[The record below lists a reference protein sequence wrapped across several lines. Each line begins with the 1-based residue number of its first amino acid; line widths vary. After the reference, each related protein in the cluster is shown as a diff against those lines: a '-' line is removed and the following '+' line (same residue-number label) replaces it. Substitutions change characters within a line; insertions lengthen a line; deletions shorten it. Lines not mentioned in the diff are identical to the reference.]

1 MAATSSQSLYQ
12 SAAIFA
18 GGLAIGAGTLA
29 LSRAAFAPAHKPN
42 KSIKRK
48 VSDAKLRSSPAAV
61 AAAEGK
67 AITNSNNNTSNNNTS
82 KNNTSNN
89 NTSKN
94 NTSNNNTSNNN
105 TSTAKDTPLGG
116 ITGSGRVDPPA
127 SKQLDDVDAKGAG
140 PVAPAKPTL
149 PGHVAPNGVD
159 VTSGGQKL
167 TGLVNAHPDT
177 TAQPEPSQVNRAKH
191 LDARMELGIVNGPTE
206 SELAAK
212 AAALSWLV
220 GVPSHKLTSAG
231 AIDSIAYAN
240 STAIFSYESEA
251 NGGFGSYSEKE
262 AQHAAEQGWFKG
274 RPSVFKMQ
282 TRSGAGNAIVGYLNS
297 KSGSSSTEP
306 AKVVTAL
313 TNAAGFAAM
322 TPTLAS
328 FNGSDNAKLVLQVSA
343 ASHSTEEGEE
353 LSISNDYASVLNAA
367 AALDDSFEIFLS
379 STRQEA
385 LDFAQY
391 AYQSRKNVVH
401 VFDGAFSGREVGAL
415 TIPTKGQ
422 KVDVPEPFLFTGSP
436 KAKTVLVV
444 PSGSHSQ
451 AARAVLVTLPPTVRH
466 NVALLSVRNL
476 RSWDDLDLRKA
487 LPKSVE
493 SLHVLEEVSGASA
506 SGQLYEDIVSAVFGG
521 EFAESDVPSHV
532 FPVALAPGQDLS
544 AAELHKILETLADA
558 HKSAL
563 NVQDV
568 LDEADDTHADLL
580 ALSGATVV
588 TFFDSETSPTAPLA
602 QLTARAI
609 RDRGADTQLHAR
621 LLSRYDNFDASGI
634 VRSDIILSSRPESAA
649 DAPII
654 LAAEENAAKVLV
666 VSDPATTLKSY
677 APFQS
682 LVRGGTVIFNTP
694 GWEVAELDS
703 KLRAEDK
710 RVLAQKSA
718 RLLLVDASAVVEK
731 LNTKTANA
739 SGGKAKVGDN
749 VVPSEVAAAV
759 LLVAVLR
766 VQLNTSGAALAAFLK
781 RVIGTAPVG
790 IDGVEGLVSA
800 AESAIQL
807 HAFSDDEWS
816 KAEPISEAEENAPLR
831 PTQIRYN
838 GFGANP
844 DAATVGLEVASTR
857 STWAQSAWQHLFSE
871 AYDTQA
877 DALRPDLPEQTWV
890 VEVTENRRLTPIDY
904 DRNVFHMELSTKGT
918 DLKYEVGEALGV
930 HGWNDDE
937 EVAEFIKWSGYD
949 ADEVVNAPSITT
961 AGKHESRTVFQTLQ
975 QNLDIFGK
983 PPKRFYEELGKLATN
998 RDEARWLR
1006 FISSAEGS
1014 STFKKLSEI
1023 ETVTYADVLRMFPS
1037 ARLPIDQLLTL
1048 VEPIKPRHYS
1058 IASAQCAVGESIHLL
1073 IVTVDWKTPSGSP
1086 RYGQCTRYLSQLK
1099 PGAKVAVSLKPS
1111 VMKLPPIDSQPII
1124 MAGLGTGAAPFR
1136 AFIQARAYKK
1146 AQGAEV
1152 GPLVYYFGS
1161 RYRSAEYLYGEELE
1175 AYTQDGVIEHMG
1187 LAFSRDTS
1195 KKVYIQHKILEDGDL
1210 LTRYLGPE
1218 IEKLEAAGGKAE
1230 VVLQDGLINDEH
1242 VEDGKKG
1249 YFFVCG
1255 PTWPVPDI
1263 HEALVGAFVKKGL
1276 TKEQAEQKMEALKED
1291 ERYVLEVY

>member
-48 VSDAKLRSSPAAV
+48 VSDAKLKSAPTAAPHS
-61 AAAEGK
+61 
-67 AITNSNNNTSNNNTS
+67 NSNT
-82 KNNTSNN
+82 
-89 NTSKN
+89 
-94 NTSNNNTSNNN
+94 
-105 TSTAKDTPLGG
+105 TAATPKHTPLAG
-116 ITGSGRVDPPA
+116 INNGRVDPPA
-127 SKQLDDVDAKGAG
+127 SKQLDNVDAKGAG
-140 PVAPAKPTL
+140 PTPPPKPEL

-159 VTSGGQKL
+159 ATAGGQKL
-167 TGLVNAHPDT
+167 TGLVNAQPDN
-177 TAQPEPSQVNRAKH
+177 TALPEPATLNRAKH
-191 LDARMELGIVNGPTE
+191 THARMDLGIVNGP
-206 SELAAK
+206 SDAHLAAK
-212 AAALSWLV
+212 IAAQSWLLDA
-220 GVPSHKLTSAG
+220 PNSILTSTR

-240 STAIFSYESEA
+240 STAIFSYESDA
-251 NGGFGSYSEKE
+251 NGGFGSYSEKQ
-262 AQHAAEQGWFKG
+262 AQHAAQHGLFKG
-274 RPSVFKMQ
+274 LPSVFKMQ
-282 TRSGAGNAIVGYLNS
+282 TRAGAANAIVGYLNA
-297 KSGSSSTEP
+297 KTGSSSTQA

-322 TPTLAS
+322 APTLAS
-328 FNGSDNAKLVLQVSA
+328 YNGSDNAKLVLQVSA
-343 ASHSTEEGEE
+343 ATHSIQDG
-353 LSISNDYASVLNAA
+353 LDLNVSNDYASILAAA
-367 AALDDSFEIFLS
+367 AALGDSFEVLLS
-379 STRQEA
+379 ATRQEA
-385 LDFAQY
+385 VDFAQY
-391 AYQSRKNVVH
+391 AYQANKNVIH
-401 VFDGAFSGREVGAL
+401 IFDGAFSGREVGAL
-415 TIPTKGQ
+415 TIPTKGH
-422 KVDVPEPFLFTGSP
+422 KLDAPEPFLFTGSP
-436 KAKTVLVV
+436 KAQTVLVV
-444 PSGSHSQ
+444 PSGSYSQ
-451 AARAVLVTLPPTVRH
+451 AARAVLVTLPPALRH
-466 NVALLSVRNL
+466 NVALLSVRTL
-476 RSWDDLDLRKA
+476 RSWDDTDLRKA
-487 LPKSVE
+487 LPKTVE
-493 SLHVLEEVSGASA
+493 SLHVLEEVAGGNA
-506 SGQLYEDIVSAVFGG
+506 SGQLYEDIVSTVFGG
-521 EFAESDVPSHV
+521 EFAGSDVPSHV
-532 FPVALAPGQDLS
+532 FPVALAPGHNLT
-544 AAELHKILETLADA
+544 AAELHKLLETLGGA
-558 HKSAL
+558 HKAAL
-563 NVQDV
+563 KVQDV
-568 LDEADDTHADLL
+568 LDEADETHADLL
-580 ALSGATVV
+580 ALSGASVV
-588 TFFDSETSPTAPLA
+588 TFFDSETSATAPLA
-602 QLTARAI
+602 QLVARAI
-609 RDRGADTQLHAR
+609 RERGTDTQLHAR
-621 LLSRYDNFDASGI
+621 LLSRYDNFEASGI
-634 VRSDIILSSRPESAA
+634 VRSDIIISSRPESAA
-649 DAPII
+649 DAPIV
-654 LAAEENAAKVLV
+654 LAGEENAAKVLV

-718 RLLLVDASAVVEK
+718 RLLLVDAAAVVEK

-749 VVPSEVAAAV
+749 VVPAEIAAAV
-759 LLVAVLR
+759 LLVAVIR
-766 VQLNTSGAALAAFLK
+766 VQLNTSGAALSGFLK
-781 RVIGTAPVG
+781 HVLGNAPVG

-838 GFGANP
+838 GFGPNP
-844 DAATVGLEVASTR
+844 HAATVGVDVAPTR

-871 AYDTQA
+871 AYGTDVA
-877 DALRPDLPEQTWV
+877 SLRPDLAEQTWV
-890 VEVTENRRLTPIDY
+890 VQVTENRRLTPVDY

-937 EVAEFIKWSGYD
+937 EVAEFIKWGGFD
-949 ADEVVNAPSITT
+949 ADEVVNAPSLTQ

-1014 STFKKLSEI
+1014 YTFKKLSEI

-1037 ARLPIDQLLTL
+1037 ARLPIDQLINL

-1058 IASAQCAVGESIHLL
+1058 IASAQAAVGESIHLL

-1086 RYGQCTRYLSQLK
+1086 RYGQCTRYLSALK
-1099 PGAKVAVSLKPS
+1099 PGAKVTVSLKPS

-1136 AFIQARAYKK
+1136 AFIQARAHKK
-1146 AQGAEV
+1146 AQGVDV

-1161 RYRSAEYLYGEELE
+1161 RYRSSEYLYGEELE
-1175 AYTQDGVIEHMG
+1175 AYTQDGVIQHMG

-1195 KKVYIQHKILEDGDL
+1195 EKVYIQHKILQDGDM

-1218 IEKLEAAGGKAE
+1218 IEKLESAGGKAE
-1230 VVLQDGLINDEH
+1230 VILQDGLINDQD

-1276 TKEQAEQKMEALKED
+1276 TKQQAEIKMEALKED

>member
-1 MAATSSQSLYQ
+1 MTFLLSHTLLIHLANSCVRGKSTYTLKMAATSSQSLYQ

-48 VSDAKLRSSPAAV
+48 VSDAKLRTADASKSS
-61 AAAEGK
+61 
-67 AITNSNNNTSNNNTS
+67 
-82 KNNTSNN
+82 
-89 NTSKN
+89 
-94 NTSNNNTSNNN
+94 
-105 TSTAKDTPLGG
+105 STAVTAKNTATALAG
-116 ITGSGRVDPPA
+116 ITADGRTDPPA
-127 SKQLDDVDAKGAG
+127 SQQLDHVDAKGAG
-140 PVAPAKPTL
+140 PAAPAKPEL

-159 VTSGGQKL
+159 ATAGGQKL
-167 TGLVNAHPDT
+167 TGLVNAQPIN
-177 TAQPEPSQVNRAKH
+177 AAAPEPEPANRAKH
-191 LDARMELGIVNGPTE
+191 VDARMDLSTVQGPSEAETAAKIAAQSWLLGISST
-206 SELAAK
+206 
-212 AAALSWLV
+212 
-220 GVPSHKLTSAG
+220 KLTSTA
-231 AIDSIAYAN
+231 AIDSIAYGN
-240 STAIFSYESEA
+240 STAIFSYESQA
-251 NGGFGSYSEKE
+251 NGGFGSFSEQE
-262 AQHAAEQGWFKG
+262 AQLAAEKGWFKG

-282 TRSGAGNAIVGYLNS
+282 TRSGAGNAIIGYLNA
-297 KSGSSSTEP
+297 KGGSSSTEP
-306 AKVVTAL
+306 TKVVTAL

-322 TPTLAS
+322 APALVS
-328 FNGSDNAKLVLQVSA
+328 YHGSDNAKLVLQVSA
-343 ASHSTEEGEE
+343 ATHAAEHGQE
-353 LSISNDYASVLNAA
+353 LNITNDYASILSTA
-367 AALDDSFEIFLS
+367 AALGDSFEVVLS
-379 STRQEA
+379 ATRQEA
-385 LDFAQY
+385 VDLAQY
-391 AYQSRKNVVH
+391 AYQSPKNVVH
-401 VFDGAFSGREVGAL
+401 IFDGAFAGREVGTL
-415 TIPTKGQ
+415 NIPTKGQ
-422 KVDVPEPFLFTGSP
+422 KVDAPEPFLFTGSP
-436 KAKTVLVV
+436 KAQTVLVV

-451 AARAVLVTLPPTVRH
+451 AARAVLVTLPPAVRH
-466 NVALLSVRNL
+466 NVALLSVRSL
-476 RSWDDLDLRKA
+476 RDWDEADLRKA

-493 SLHVLEEVSGASA
+493 SLHVLEEVSGGVVA
-506 SGQLYEDIVSAVFGG
+506 GQLYEDIVSSVFDV
-521 EFAESDVPSHV
+521 EFAGSDIPSHV
-532 FPVALAPGQDLS
+532 FPLALAPGQNLT
-544 AAELHKILETLADA
+544 AAELSKLLETLSGNHNA
-558 HKSAL
+558 AL
-563 NVQDV
+563 KLQDV
-568 LDEADDTHADLL
+568 IDEADGDHADLL
-580 ALSGATVV
+580 ALSGASVLS
-588 TFFDSETSPTAPLA
+588 FFDSEISPTAPLA

-609 RDRGADTQLHAR
+609 RDRGSDTQLHAR
-621 LLSRYDNFDASGI
+621 LLSRYDNFEASGI
-634 VRSDIILSSRPESAA
+634 LRSDIILSSRPESAA
-649 DAPII
+649 DAPIV
-654 LAAEENAAKVLV
+654 LAAEENVAKVLV
-666 VSDPATTLKSY
+666 VSDPATTLRSY

-682 LVRGGTVIFNTP
+682 LARGGTVIFNTP
-694 GWEVAELDS
+694 GWDVAELDS

-718 RLLLVDASAVVEK
+718 RLLLIDAAAVVEK

-749 VVPSEVAAAV
+749 VVPAEIAAAV

-766 VQLNTSGAALAAFLK
+766 VQLNISGAALAAFLK

-790 IDGVEGLVSA
+790 INGVEGLVLA

-807 HAFSDDEWS
+807 HAFNDEEWS
-816 KAEPISEAEENAPLR
+816 RAEPISEAEQNAPLR
-831 PTQIRYN
+831 PIQIRYN
-838 GFGANP
+838 GFGPNP
-844 DAATVGLEVASTR
+844 DAATVGIEAAPFR
-857 STWAQSAWQHLFSE
+857 STWVQSAWQHLFSE
-871 AYDTQA
+871 AYDTKL
-877 DALRPDLPEQTWV
+877 DSLRPDLPEQTWV
-890 VEVTENRRLTPIDY
+890 VEVTENRRLTPVDY

-930 HGWNDDE
+930 HGWNDE
-937 EVAEFIKWSGYD
+937 EEIAEFIRWAGFD
-949 ADEVVNAPSITT
+949 ADEIVNAPSLTE

-1014 STFKKLSEI
+1014 YTFKKLSEI
-1023 ETVTYADVLRMFPS
+1023 ETLTYADVLRMFPS
-1037 ARLPIDQLLTL
+1037 ARLPVDQLLTL

-1058 IASAQCAVGESIHLL
+1058 IASAQAAVGESIHLL

-1099 PGAKVAVSLKPS
+1099 PGAKVTVSLKPS

-1136 AFIQARAYKK
+1136 AFIQARAHKK
-1146 AQGAEV
+1146 AQGIDV

-1175 AYTQDGVIEHMG
+1175 AYTQDGVIQHMG

-1210 LTRYLGPE
+1210 LTQYLGPE

-1230 VVLQDGLINDEH
+1230 VVLQDGLINDED
-1242 VEDGKKG
+1242 VEEGKKG

-1276 TKEQAEQKMEALKED
+1276 TKDQAEKKMEALKED

>member
-48 VSDAKLRSSPAAV
+48 VSDAKLRSAPSAPAA
-61 AAAEGK
+61 AAAAAAAPTQAK
-67 AITNSNNNTSNNNTS
+67 ADTTP
-82 KNNTSNN
+82 
-89 NTSKN
+89 
-94 NTSNNNTSNNN
+94 
-105 TSTAKDTPLGG
+105 STGN
-116 ITGSGRVDPPA
+116 GRVDPPA
-127 SKQLDDVDAKGAG
+127 SQQLDQVDAKGAG
-140 PVAPAKPTL
+140 PAAPAKEQL

-159 VTSGGQKL
+159 ATAGGQKL
-167 TGLVNAHPDT
+167 TGLVNAQPVN
-177 TAQPEPSQVNRAKH
+177 AAVPEPAPANRAQH
-191 LDARMELGIVNGPTE
+191 LDARMDLGLVQGPTE
-206 SELAAK
+206 AEIAAKLAAQ
-212 AAALSWLV
+212 SWLL
-220 GVPSHKLTSAG
+220 GIPSATLTSTG

-240 STAIFSYESEA
+240 STAVFSYESET
-251 NGGFGSYSEKE
+251 NGGFGSFSENE
-262 AQHAAEQGWFKG
+262 AKLAAEKGWFKG
-274 RPSVFKMQ
+274 RASVFKMQ
-282 TRSGAGNAIVGYLNS
+282 TRSGAGNAIVGYLNA
-297 KSGSSSTEP
+297 KGGSSSTEP

-322 TPTLAS
+322 APTLAS
-328 FNGSDNAKLVLQVSA
+328 YNGSDNAKLVLQVSA
-343 ASHSTEEGEE
+343 ASHSTDGADE
-353 LSISNDYASVLNAA
+353 LSITNDYASVLAA
-367 AALDDSFEIFLS
+367 AATLGDAYEVVLS
-379 STRQEA
+379 ATRQEA
-385 LDFAQY
+385 VDFAQY
-391 AYQSRKNVVH
+391 AYQSNKNVVH
-401 VFDGAFSGREVGAL
+401 VFDGAFAGREVGTLA
-415 TIPTKGQ
+415 IPTKGQ

-444 PSGSHSQ
+444 PNGSHSQ
-451 AARAVLVTLPPTVRH
+451 AARAVLVTLPPAVRH
-466 NVALLSVRNL
+466 NVALLSVRTL
-476 RSWDDLDLRKA
+476 ASWDETDLRKA

-493 SLHVLEEVSGASA
+493 SLHVLEQVLGGAA
-506 SGQLYEDIVSAVFGG
+506 SGQLYDDIVSSVFGT
-521 EFAESDVPSHV
+521 EFSGSDVPSHV
-532 FPVALAPGQDLS
+532 FPVALAAGQDLT
-544 AAELHKILETLADA
+544 AAELHKLLETLGDA
-558 HKSAL
+558 RKAAL
-563 NVQDV
+563 KVQDV
-568 LDEADDTHADLL
+568 LDEADESHADLL
-580 ALSGATVV
+580 ALSGASVV
-588 TFFDSETSPTAPLA
+588 TFFDTETSPTAPLA

-609 RDRGADTQLHAR
+609 RDRGADTQLNAR
-621 LLSRYDNFDASGI
+621 LLSRFDNFEASGI

-649 DAPII
+649 DAPIV

-718 RLLLVDASAVVEK
+718 RLLLVDAAAVVEK
-731 LNTKTANA
+731 LNVKTANA

-749 VVPSEVAAAV
+749 VVPAEIAAAV

-781 RVIGTAPVG
+781 RVLGTAPVG

-816 KAEPISEAEENAPLR
+816 KAQPISEAEENAPLR

-838 GFGANP
+838 GFGPNP
-844 DAATVGLEVASTR
+844 EAATVGTELAPVRT
-857 STWAQSAWQHLFSE
+857 TWAQSAWQHLFSE
-871 AYDTQA
+871 AYDTAA

-890 VEVTENRRLTPIDY
+890 VEVTENRRLTPVDY

-930 HGWNDDE
+930 HGWNDAE
-937 EVAEFIKWSGYD
+937 EVADIIRWAGFD
-949 ADEVVNAPSITT
+949 ADEIVNAPSLTQ
-961 AGKHESRTVFQTLQ
+961 AGKHEARTVFQTLQ

-983 PPKRFYEELGKLATN
+983 PPKRFYEELAKLATN

-1014 STFKKLSEI
+1014 FTFKKLSEI
-1023 ETVTYADVLRMFPS
+1023 ETLTYADVLRMFPS

-1058 IASAQCAVGESIHLL
+1058 IASAQSAVGESIHLL

-1086 RYGQCTRYLSQLK
+1086 RFGQCTRYLSELK
-1099 PGAKVAVSLKPS
+1099 PGAKVTVSLKPS
-1111 VMKLPPIDSQPII
+1111 VMKLPPIDTQPII

-1136 AFIQARAYKK
+1136 AFIQARAHKK
-1146 AQGAEV
+1146 AQGIEV

-1175 AYTQDGVIEHMG
+1175 AYTQDGVIQHMG

-1210 LTRYLGPE
+1210 LTQYLGPE

-1230 VVLQDGLINDEH
+1230 VVLQDGLINDEDI
-1242 VEDGKKG
+1242 EDGKKG

-1276 TKEQAEQKMEALKED
+1276 TKDQAEKKMEALKED